1 MIIDEILDRKDWE
14 EEGYD
19 VYNAH
24 DFYTNCM
31 ISSTHFNGIGDEI
44 TYAMDYLENK
54 DVQEAICHY
63 IINNEY
69 NPQICDYVRSK
80 NWIENGKYNLVR
92 RNGGCMLMKCS

>member
-1 MIIDEILDRKDWE
+1 MIIDEILNRKDWE

-19 VYNAH
+19 VYDAH

-31 ISSTHFNGIGDEI
+31 ISSTYFNGIGDKI

-54 DVQEAICHY
+54 DVQDAICKY

-69 NPQICDYVRSK
+69 NPNICDYVRSK
-80 NWIENGKYNLVR
+80 NWLENGTYRLKFVNGCGMLV
-92 RNGGCMLMKCS
+92 KCS

>member
-1 MIIDEILDRKDWE
+1 MIIDEILDRKCWE

-24 DFYTNCM
+24 DFYMYCM
-31 ISSTHFNGIGDEI
+31 KASTVCGRIGDEI
-44 TYAMDYLENK
+44 TSAMDYGENE
-54 DVQEAICHY
+54 DVQNAICNY

-80 NWIENGKYNLVR
+80 NWIENGKYKTVFKD
-92 RNGGCMLMKCS
+92 GGIWIAENV